1 MGLGSGLGF
10 GLGRAARQ
18 PSAARCQGDIARHG
32 EIWGDMGRYGQP
44 SAARCIPMSRPLH
57 AASSSRLPPALV
69 ESSRA
74 AKAASTLV
82 EG

>member
-1 MGLGSGLGF
+1 MGLGLGLGLGLGSGLGL

-18 PSAARCQGDIARHG
+18 PSAARC
-32 EIWGDMGRYGQP
+32 
-44 SAARCIPMSRPLH
+44 SPMSRPLH